1 MKECLVLFSG
11 GKDSLL
17 STILLIEQ
25 GYKVKLVHY
34 DNMCT
39 IGCNNVKNGY
49 KRLVKKYG
57 SDKIEYIGT
66 KNIACFFRNFINVI
80 YNMHIDE
87 VKEKYGNITISQLN
101 CLSCRLSMYIASII
115 ICKKYNIKYVA
126 DGARNSQLFAIEQDE
141 MLQIFKRLFDEYNME
156 LLFPVKNIRDDFDEK
171 NQFIIRGIIP
181 KVNES
186 QCLLGMPLQ
195 DSIVDQESLK
205 TCINIYEEIFK
216 NMAQNMIEKF
226 SNIEIGEGFI

>member
-1 MKECLVLFSG
+1 MNECLVLFSG

-66 KNIACFFRNFINVI
+66 KNITCFFRNFINII
-80 YNMHIDE
+80 YNKATYFKGKKFNLNN
-87 VKEKYGNITISQLN
+87 VKLNQTNVPRQNKVIKIHRKYFVGIHNLDQQTFLGI
-101 CLSCRLSMYIASII
+101 
-115 ICKKYNIKYVA
+115 
-126 DGARNSQLFAIEQDE
+126 
-141 MLQIFKRLFDEYNME
+141 
-156 LLFPVKNIRDDFDEK
+156 LLI
-171 NQFIIRGIIP
+171 
-181 KVNES
+181 
-186 QCLLGMPLQ
+186 
-195 DSIVDQESLK
+195 
-205 TCINIYEEIFK
+205 
-216 NMAQNMIEKF
+216 
-226 SNIEIGEGFI
+226 